1 MNGAVQFFPRSMPR
15 LALFLSWVL
24 IPLAGLAQP
33 HTWNPDANGDGAVET
48 QDLLELLAVFGSS
61 NFETI
66 TTASVFA
73 NDDPCEGLIQIEYL
87 NHTYALV
94 RNRNACWFAENL
106 RVVQYANG
114 DWIETGLNSS
124 EWLSARSGAMAIYGE
139 GNSRVYS
146 GSEDEQA
153 NLQAYGRLYNYC
165 AVVDPRGLCPAGWH
179 VPSDLEWRAWEAA
192 DSDLQQL
199 QALPGGGRNYGGFF
213 GSGGESAL
221 FWTTTPADG
230 DAIYRRVESG
240 SLELTSG
247 TTHRQMGTSVRC
259 VWSTSAQK

>member
-1 MNGAVQFFPRSMPR
+1 MLR
-15 LALFLSWVL
+15 LALLTSLLWPPF
-24 IPLAGLAQP
+24 AALAQP

-66 TTASVFA
+66 TAAGVFA
-73 NDDPCEGLIQIEYL
+73 NDDPCEGLTQFEHL

-106 RVVQYANG
+106 RVAQYTNG

-124 EWLSARSGAMAIYGE
+124 EWLSARTGAMAIYGE

-146 GSEDEQA
+146 GSEDEHE

-179 VPSDLEWRAWEAA
+179 VPSDLEWSAWEAA
-192 DSDLQQL
+192 DSDLEEL
-199 QALPGGGRNYGGFF
+199 HALPGGGRNYGGFF
-213 GSGGESAL
+213 GSGGKSGL
-221 FWTTTPADG
+221 FWTTTPVDG
-230 DAIYRRVESG
+230 DAVYRRVEAG

-247 TTHRQMGTSVRC
+247 TTHRQMGASVRC
-259 VWSTSAQK
+259 VRSTSVEK